1 MRRIG
6 FHIALMAGAAL
17 MLAGCGFA
25 DVRSPLPEFMRAK
38 APEPPALEP
47 APDVKRMLKEKLDAV
62 FTAAS
67 QPSQVRVS
75 EPRPNLRGPGWTACV
90 KAEVISV
97 TGKPL
102 GTQTYRVEISG
113 GVIADRQKVEAR
125 GHLQPPRATSRSSG
139 YRQRVVART
148 GQSFSALVSENSTR
162 APRVGLS
169 GAR

>member
-1 MRRIG
+1 
-6 FHIALMAGAAL
+6 MAGAAL

-25 DVRSPLPEFMRAK
+25 DVRSPVPEFMRAK

-47 APDVKRMLKEKLDAV
+47 APDIKRMLKEKLDAV

-67 QPSQVRVS
+67 QPTQVRVS

-113 GVIADRQKVEAR
+113 GVIADRQKVEAG
-125 GHLQPPRATSRSSG
+125 GHLQCRELRAGLAATGSGSSPAPDKASARSK
-139 YRQRVVART
+139 ART
-148 GQSFSALVSENSTR
+148 APARRGWDCR
-162 APRVGLS
+162 AHDR
-169 GAR
+169 